1 MKTVPA
7 NGLKWGTTLLSSFLQ
22 VRNRFLKP
30 TSGRPSLNNLWVEVE
45 MAQKELQIEVG
56 KFQTNYDRMKL
67 ELEEEVNN
75 NEEHNK
81 SIVLL

>member
-1 MKTVPA
+1 
-7 NGLKWGTTLLSSFLQ
+7 
-22 VRNRFLKP
+22 
-30 TSGRPSLNNLWVEVE
+30 